1 MKSSRITEMYNY
13 ISQFDKVSLKEL
25 AERFGI
31 SMSTLR
37 RDIQILYEQGK
48 IEKQYGYVST
58 YFKDTAYRITSLNDP
73 APYHPRS
80 QINTNE
86 KNIIAKLA
94 SKLVED
100 DDVIFIDSGSTT
112 ALMVEHMEH
121 LKHVTIVTNNL
132 DVVMRAQPYSN
143 LDIYILPGLYKR
155 SNNSFS
161 LLAESYIYDYYNI
174 KKAFIACTGIS
185 LSEGVSHTDLS
196 ERIIK
201 QCTISHTK
209 NCYLL
214 VDHTKFDYVA
224 PLHLCDIKQFTAI
237 CTDIRPPKPYVD
249 FCQQHNVGLYFET
262 NQNHETLN

>member
-1 MKSSRITEMYNY
+1 MKVSRLTEMYDY
-13 ISQFDKVSLKEL
+13 IAQFNKVSLKDL
-25 AERFGI
+25 SDHFGI

-37 RDIQILYEQGK
+37 RDIQILYEEGK
-48 IEKQYGYVST
+48 IEKQYGYVSACSDNSVKRGFAPDNLT
-58 YFKDTAYRITSLNDP
+58 
-73 APYHPRS
+73 PYHPRS
-80 QINTNE
+80 ILNYNE
-86 KNIIAKLA
+86 KNIIARLA

-112 ALMVEHMEH
+112 ALMVEYMEH
-121 LKHVTIVTNNL
+121 LNHVTIVTNNL
-132 DVVMRAQPYSN
+132 DVVIRAQPYSN
-143 LDIYILPGLYKR
+143 LDVYILPGLYKR

-174 KKAFIACTGIS
+174 KKAFIACSGIS

-209 NCYLL
+209 DCCLL

-224 PLHLCDIKQFTAI
+224 PLFLCDIQKFAAI
-237 CTDIRPPKPYVD
+237 CTDIRPSQPYID
-249 FCQQHNVGLYFET
+249 FCKQHNVRLYYE
-262 NQNHETLN
+262 N

>member
-1 MKSSRITEMYNY
+1 MKTSRLSEMYDY

-25 AERFGI
+25 SEHFGI

-37 RDIQILYEQGK
+37 RDIQTLFDQGK
-48 IEKQYGYVST
+48 IEKQYGFVSV
-58 YFKDTAYRITSLNDP
+58 YSEHSAKRVASLNNLS
-73 APYHPRS
+73 PYHPRS
-80 QINTNE
+80 LINTSE
-86 KNIIAKLA
+86 KSIIARLA
-94 SKLVED
+94 SRLVED

-185 LSEGVSHTDLS
+185 LSDGVSHTDLS

-209 NCYLL
+209 NCCLL

-224 PLHLCDIKQFTAI
+224 PLHLCDIQQFTSI
-237 CTDIRPPKPYVD
+237 CTDIRPPQPYID
-249 FCQQHNVGLYFET
+249 FCQQHNVSMYYE
-262 NQNHETLN
+262 N